1 MVLLDK
7 EKNKIGYA
15 RISDTDQNISRQI
28 EKLNEVGCYK
38 IYTEDLSGK
47 DRNRPALNEMLNFIR
62 EGDIV
67 VVTEIDRLGRSN
79 RDLTNILNEIKAKGA
94 MVEALNLPTLKGI
107 EDDNLRQLINNL
119 IIEIYKYQA
128 EKEREDILARQRQG
142 IEIAKKQGKYQGKP
156 FKYSK
161 DSPRLQ
167 HAFELFKQGLSD
179 REVEEKT
186 GINERTFRRYRQRA
200 GIYRKDY

>member
-1 MVLLDK
+1 MVLLNK
-7 EKNKIGYA
+7 EKHKIGYA
-15 RISDTDQNISRQI
+15 RISDKDQNFARQI
-28 EKLNEVGCYK
+28 ESLNKAGCYK
-38 IYTEDLSGK
+38 IYTDDLSGK
-47 DRNRPALNEMLNFIR
+47 DRNRPALKEMLSFIR

-67 VVTEIDRLGRSN
+67 VVSELDRLGRN
-79 RDLTNILNEIKAKGA
+79 NKELTRTLDEIRIKGA
-94 MVEALNLPTLKGI
+94 TIKILDLPSLRGV
-107 EDDNLRQLINNL
+107 EDDNLRQLLQNL
-119 IIEIYKYQA
+119 IIELYKYQA
-128 EKEREDILARQRQG
+128 EKEREAILERQRQG
-142 IEIAKKQGKYQGKP
+142 IEIAKKQGKYKGKP

-161 DSPRLQ
+161 DNPRLK

>member
-1 MVLLDK
+1 MNK
-7 EKNKIGYA
+7 EKHRIGYA
-15 RISDTDQNISRQI
+15 RVSSKDQNLERQLKALS
-28 EKLNEVGCYK
+28 EAGCYK
-38 IYTEDLSGK
+38 LYTEKISGK
-47 DRNRPALNEMLNFIR
+47 DTNRPALKDMLNFIR

-67 VVTEIDRLGRSN
+67 VVTELDRLGRSN
-79 RDLTNILNEIKAKGA
+79 KDLTDILNEIRTKGA
-94 MVEALNLPTLKGI
+94 TVEALNLPTLKGI

-128 EKEREDILARQRQG
+128 ESERQAILERQKAG
-142 IEIAKKQGKYQGKP
+142 IEVAKEQGKYKGKP
-156 FKYSK
+156 MKYTK
-161 DSPRLQ
+161 DSPRLN

>member
-1 MVLLDK
+1 K
-7 EKNKIGYA
+7 
-15 RISDTDQNISRQI
+15 
-28 EKLNEVGCYK
+28 
-38 IYTEDLSGK
+38 
-47 DRNRPALNEMLNFIR
+47 MLNFIR

-128 EKEREDILARQRQG
+128 EKEREDILTRQRQE
-142 IEIAKKQGKYQGKP
+142 IEIAKRQGKYKGKP
-156 FKYSK
+156 FKYSQ